1 MRRTSPERAN
11 ARRLYIRSSSV
22 VVVLGIMGEMRS
34 AGLSQVVLQELQLRR
49 QHENSC
55 EYVRL
60 LTFSKPFRGSL
71 GSKLNR

>member
-1 MRRTSPERAN
+1 MRRTSLERAN

-34 AGLSQVVLQELQLRR
+34 VGLSQVVSQELQLRR

-60 LTFSKPFRGSL
+60 LTFLKPFRGSL